1 MPNTTLTAD
10 VIAKEATMIL
20 DNNLVMAK
28 QVYRGYEGEFDSKVN
43 GYSVG
48 ETVSIRKPTDFTVR
62 SGSVAVSQD
71 VVEGKTSLVINQ
83 KFGINF
89 EFT

>member
-28 QVYRGYEGEFDSKVN
+28 QVYRGYEGEFD
-43 GYSVG
+43 
-48 ETVSIRKPTDFTVR
+48 
-62 SGSVAVSQD
+62 
-71 VVEGKTSLVINQ
+71 NQ
-83 KFGINF
+83 N
-89 EFT
+89 